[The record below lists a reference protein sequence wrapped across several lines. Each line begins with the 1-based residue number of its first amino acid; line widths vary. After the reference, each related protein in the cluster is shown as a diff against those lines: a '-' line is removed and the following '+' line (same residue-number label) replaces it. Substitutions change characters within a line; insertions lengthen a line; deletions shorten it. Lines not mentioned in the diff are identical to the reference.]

1 VHRCRTTY
9 ITVSSECSPQ
19 DNIPERHGCGFN
31 WGKRDSKRR
40 PAAHV
45 WHVVGVEVAK
55 PDTASSSKIF

>member
-1 VHRCRTTY
+1 L
-9 ITVSSECSPQ
+9 
-19 DNIPERHGCGFN
+19 N